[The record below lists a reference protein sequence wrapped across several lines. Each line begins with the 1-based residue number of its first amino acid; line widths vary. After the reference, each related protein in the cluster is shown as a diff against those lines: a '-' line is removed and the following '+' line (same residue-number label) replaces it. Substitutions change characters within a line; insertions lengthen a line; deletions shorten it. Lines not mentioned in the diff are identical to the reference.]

1 MKTNRIFLSALAL
14 GVGIFAFNGCGSD
27 DDGNNLPPIGGYNS
41 ADEVGAADLLAY
53 WPLNGN
59 GKESISNTSPSNTVN
74 VAWVDAVKG
83 QGAKMTAGF
92 LDYPAIGA
100 ISSNTSGSYTIS
112 AWAKISNTKLVAGG
126 PSNISPII
134 SFTGGLN
141 ANVGNLALFGNTH
154 GLTSSDSIQMK
165 AEFHFK
171 RTPDDG
177 TDFGGDAVNM
187 TKMEQ
192 WMIDDNAAGATPG
205 HTAAAN
211 KIGGQWAH
219 IVYVYD
225 GTTANN
231 RLYVNGVKISNSQW
245 ESRNGGAAMPMTF
258 FTPSR
263 PVIGALWS
271 VAEGTNVDA
280 WNAPLTGE
288 VDEIR
293 VWKKV
298 LSQADINALYQ
309 LESAGR

>member
-1 MKTNRIFLSALAL
+1 MKTNRILFSALVL
-14 GVGIFAFNGCGSD
+14 GVGIFTFNACSSD
-27 DDGNNLPPIGGYNS
+27 DDENLPPIGGFNS

-74 VAWVDAVKG
+74 VAWVDAIKG

-92 LDYPAIGA
+92 LDYPAIDA
-100 ISSNTSGSYTIS
+100 ISNNTTGSYTIS
-112 AWAKISNTKLVAGG
+112 SWAKISNTKLVVDG

-141 ANVGNLALFGNTH
+141 GNVGNLALFGNTH
-154 GLTSSDSIQMK
+154 GLTTSDSIQMK

-171 RTPDDG
+171 RTPEDG
-177 TDFGGDAVNM
+177 TDFGGDAINM
-187 TKMEQ
+187 IKMEP
-192 WMIDDNAAGATPG
+192 WMITDNANGQN

-219 IVYVYD
+219 VVYVYD
-225 GTTANN
+225 GVTANN
-231 RLYVNGVKISNSQW
+231 RIYVNGVKISNSQW
-245 ESRNGGAAMPMTF
+245 ESRNNGEAMPMKF
-258 FTPSR
+258 FTPSH

-271 VAEGTNVDA
+271 VANGTNVDA

-309 LESAGR
+309 LEAAGR

>member
-1 MKTNRIFLSALAL
+1 MKTNRILFSALVL
-14 GVGIFAFNGCGSD
+14 GAGIFAFNACSSD
-27 DDGNNLPPIGGYNS
+27 DDGDDLPPIGGYNS

-59 GKESISNTSPSNTVN
+59 GKESISNTDPSNTGGSVT
-74 VAWVDAVKG
+74 WVDAIKG
-83 QGAKMTAGF
+83 QGAHMNAGF
-92 LDYPAIGA
+92 LDYPEIPA
-100 ISSNTSGSYTIS
+100 ISDNTTGSYTIS
-112 AWAKISNTKLVAGG
+112 AWAKVSNTKLVPDG
-126 PSNISPII
+126 PSHISPII

-154 GLTSSDSIQMK
+154 GLTTSDSIQMK

-171 RTPDDG
+171 RTPEDG
-177 TDFGGDAVNM
+177 TDFGGDAINLI
-187 TKMEQ
+187 KMEQ
-192 WMIDDNAAGATPG
+192 WMIDENANGHN

-219 IVYVYD
+219 VVYVYD
-225 GTTANN
+225 GVTANN
-231 RLYVNGVKISNSQW
+231 RLYVNGVKISNSEW
-245 ESRNGGAAMPMTF
+245 ESRNGGNSMPMKF
-258 FTPSR
+258 FTPSH

-271 VAEGTNVDA
+271 VANGTNVDA

-309 LESAGR
+309 LEAAGR

>member
-1 MKTNRIFLSALAL
+1 MKTNRILISTLVL

-27 DDGNNLPPIGGYNS
+27 DDGGSLPPIGGFNN
-41 ADEVGAADLLAY
+41 ADEVGATDLLAY

-59 GKESISNTSPSNTVN
+59 GTESKSSTAPSNTVN

-83 QGAKMTAGF
+83 KGAKMSAGF
-92 LDYPAIGA
+92 LDYPAIA
-100 ISSNTSGSYTIS
+100 ALSANTSGSYTVS
-112 AWAKISNTKLVAGG
+112 AWAKISNTKLVADG

-134 SFTGGLN
+134 SFTGGPN
-141 ANVGNLALFGNTH
+141 ANIGNLALFGNTH

-177 TDFGGDAVNM
+177 TDFGGDAINM
-187 TKMEQ
+187 IKMEP
-192 WMIDDNAAGATPG
+192 WMIEGNAGGAN

-225 GTTANN
+225 GITANN
-231 RLYVNGVKISNSQW
+231 RIYVNGAKISNSEW
-245 ESRNGGAAMPMTF
+245 ESRNNGEAMPMTF

-263 PVIGALWS
+263 PIIGALWS
-271 VAEGTNVDA
+271 VAEGTNLDA
-280 WNAPLTGE
+280 WNKPLTGE

-309 LESAGR
+309 LEAAGR